1 MKDSTTSPSPSESIC
16 YGAAK
21 AQFSFSKGLTAQ
33 SRPWSRFH
41 TFQLVA
47 RQEFYHLAQVN
58 GTGTEDV
65 GMLDLITTKHLHSL
79 GTFLELSFTAVI
91 ASSNLT
97 NILRK
102 PTHNKAIVDI
112 SVNIMG
118 PERIAGDVGDTLAN
132 ASAYLQHPFFLQ
144 IGIRYINP
152 QYFYSGNEKTDL
164 RHLIDPLTTD
174 PRSMHVSEGIENM
187 LESLDDLSR
196 LAVLPERQ
204 AISAAGDGPILTPLK
219 RHQENGVWFILNRED
234 PAFCDSVTSDLKAL
248 IGSRYF
254 SHRPELCLGGI
265 VADIMGLGKTLTML
279 SAVVRSKNA
288 AAQFAKI
295 GSCRNEPRFTRA
307 TLIVVTSRQ
316 VLDVWT
322 SEIEKHLR
330 PDTLRVAVFHGD
342 SRAKTTEALVDHDV
356 VLTTYRTL
364 AMDWKGRRVL
374 QEIGWY
380 RVVLDEAHWIRN
392 QSSEQFNAAKD
403 LEAGRRWCLTGTP
416 IQNSLADLR
425 SLLRFLHFQPFAS
438 QAFFEKHIVEP
449 LRMNSHDSFRN
460 LQLLL
465 RVICLR
471 RNAGYLHLPPA
482 ETEEVLISLTSEET
496 AVYDGI
502 LADCQAE
509 FDKIVS
515 GKSEIRKYN
524 VLFITI
530 MKLRRLCN
538 HGTFQAATPTYPTLS
553 RKARKSKKQQ
563 MSTDAE
569 LSCDFCSR
577 EDEDTATLLD
587 SLESLNDPKNG
598 SKKLTLTVANR
609 VHIVEPQWNPS
620 VEEQAI
626 ARALRMGQTRTV
638 TIVKYITIKTV
649 EQNILALQKKK
660 TELAKF
666 SLDGGTD
673 NNATGRLD
681 SQFPDSLFPDGLS
694 SNGRFP
700 SNPKHSNN
708 VTTARPKDKKRRL
721 NPERRYSREDAL
733 STPTGT
739 RKPARP
745 TDTMIMVV
753 LFRNTEYP
761 PAVGK
766 PRGDFTPTLPE
777 DPYHIRKTS
786 TSHSADSCHE
796 FPDQNFLQ
804 FFTWQASFHIVT
816 IDTRHSSGGVD
827 AAASNRGSTA
837 TTSWTGA
844 LTSAG
849 PSSST
854 SSSSRASRGA
864 TRIL

>member
-1 MKDSTTSPSPSESIC
+1 MKDSTTSLSPSENIC
-16 YGAAK
+16 YGALCHAQ
-21 AQFSFSKGLTAQ
+21 AQFSFTKGLTARP
-33 SRPWSRFH
+33 RPWSRFH

-58 GTGTEDV
+58 GTSTEDI
-65 GMLDLITTKHLHSL
+65 GMLDLITTKYLHSL
-79 GTFLELSFTAVI
+79 GAFLELSFTAVI
-91 ASSNLT
+91 ASSSLT

-102 PTHNKAIVDI
+102 PTHNKAIVGI

-118 PERIAGDVGDTLAN
+118 PERIADDVGDALVN

-144 IGIRYINP
+144 TGIRYINP
-152 QYFYSGNEKTDL
+152 QYFYPGNEKTNL
-164 RHLIDPLTTD
+164 RHLIDPPKTD
-174 PRSMHVSEGIENM
+174 SRSMHVSERIENL
-187 LESLDDLSR
+187 LESLDDLSC
-196 LAVLPERQ
+196 LAVPPERQ

-219 RHQENGVWFILNRED
+219 RHQENGVRFILNRED
-234 PAFCDSVTSDLKAL
+234 PTFCDSVTSDLKAL

-254 SHRPELCLGGI
+254 SHSPELCLGGI
-265 VADIMGLGKTLTML
+265 VADVMGLGKTLTML
-279 SAVVRSKNA
+279 SSVVYSKNA
-288 AAQFAKI
+288 AEQFAKI
-295 GSCRNEPRFTRA
+295 DSCRKGPRFTRA
-307 TLIVVTSRQ
+307 TLIVVTSRRKPCSIPARTPSCLTSSISTFNRAYISTE
-316 VLDVWT
+316 VVDVWT
-322 SEIEKHLR
+322 AEIEKHLR

-364 AMDWKGRRVL
+364 AMDWKGHRVL
-374 QEIGWY
+374 QEMGWY

-392 QSSEQFNAAKD
+392 QSSEQFNVAKG
-403 LEAGRRWCLTGTP
+403 LQAERRWCLTGTP

-449 LRMNSHDSFRN
+449 LRLNSHDSFRN

-465 RVICLR
+465 RSICLR

-482 ETEEVLISLTSEET
+482 ETEEITISLTAEET

-538 HGTFQAATPTYPTLS
+538 HGTLQPATPTYHTSS
-553 RKARKSKKQQ
+553 RKARRSKKQQ

-569 LSCDFCSR
+569 LFCDFCSR
-577 EDEDTATLLD
+577 EDGDSATLLD
-587 SLESLNDPKNG
+587 SLETCPECSRCLESQEASVSHPLMNRPSPASPPSSLPPAASASRGSTPQYLSLMSPDSASGLQAGYSSKLVTVADNIQKSFNDSKND

-638 TIVKYITIKTV
+638 TIVKYITAKTV
-649 EQNILALQKKK
+649 EQNILTLQKKK
-660 TELAKF
+660 SQLAKF

-681 SQFPDSLFPDGLS
+681 DLKFVLD
-694 SNGRFP
+694 
-700 SNPKHSNN
+700 
-708 VTTARPKDKKRRL
+708 
-721 NPERRYSREDAL
+721 
-733 STPTGT
+733 TGT
-739 RKPARP
+739 
-745 TDTMIMVV
+745 
-753 LFRNTEYP
+753 
-761 PAVGK
+761 
-766 PRGDFTPTLPE
+766 
-777 DPYHIRKTS
+777 
-786 TSHSADSCHE
+786 
-796 FPDQNFLQ
+796 
-804 FFTWQASFHIVT
+804 
-816 IDTRHSSGGVD
+816 
-827 AAASNRGSTA
+827 
-837 TTSWTGA
+837 
-844 LTSAG
+844 
-849 PSSST
+849 
-854 SSSSRASRGA
+854 
-864 TRIL
+864 